1 MRNQT
6 GYTYLLFSLL
16 DHPFHLLY
24 GLVSA
29 GQLLEQLT
37 VILGLRARLST
48 GGGGLAG
55 AGNGRAEGALEVLD
69 DPLLVLEL
77 PLHDLVLSFKVL
89 QLLQLLLLHELQL
102 CCVFL
107 VKGFGVRETGM
118 EFYGCRRGG
127 GVCLGLVVRG

>member
-77 PLHDLVLSFKVL
+77 PLHDLVLRFEVL
-89 QLLQLLLLHELQL
+89 QLLQLLLLHELQFR
-102 CCVFL
+102 CVFL
-107 VKGFGVRETGM
+107 VKRFGVRETGM
-118 EFYGCRRGG
+118 KF
-127 GVCLGLVVRG
+127 